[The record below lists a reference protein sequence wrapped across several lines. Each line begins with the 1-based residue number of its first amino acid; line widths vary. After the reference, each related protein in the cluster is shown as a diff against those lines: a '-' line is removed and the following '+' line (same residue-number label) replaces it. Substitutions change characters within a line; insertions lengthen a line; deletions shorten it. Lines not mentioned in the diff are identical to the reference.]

1 MLKLLQFIFN
11 WKKYQTQAITTNLDN
26 NDFLLLFLLDLLD
39 GGVQPLIEP
48 DLKLRILLPT
58 SILHQSINQSFAGKG
73 NIIVISSDSQFKEGK
88 VQITK
93 SLHLKP

>member
-1 MLKLLQFIFN
+1 MLKFLQFIFS

-58 SILHQSINQSFAGKG
+58 SILHQSINQSFAG
-73 NIIVISSDSQFKEGK
+73 NFK
-88 VQITK
+88 
-93 SLHLKP
+93 